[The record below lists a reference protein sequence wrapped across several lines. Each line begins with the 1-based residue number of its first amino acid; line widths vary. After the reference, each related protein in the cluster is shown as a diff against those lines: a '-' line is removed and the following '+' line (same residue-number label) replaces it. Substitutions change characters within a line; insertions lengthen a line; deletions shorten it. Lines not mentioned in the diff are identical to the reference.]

1 MNQWD
6 MASYLAL
13 GYLPGILLNL
23 IVWLICRRKAS
34 MPLFFA
40 DIFSLAL
47 PLVVWMVMVQY
58 GWTRHAVTDGTWE
71 GLVLLGWIWGLLVL
85 GRMLIPQYTHKLR
98 FRLAAI
104 HVGTLSVIAAAL
116 LAWFFHGFGF

>member
-1 MNQWD
+1 MDHWH
-6 MASYLAL
+6 MASFLAL

-23 IVWLICRRKAS
+23 IVWLICRRKA
-34 MPLFFA
+34 PLPLYFA
-40 DIFSLAL
+40 DAFSLAL
-47 PLVVWMVMVQY
+47 PILVWMGMVRY
-58 GWTRHAVTDGTWE
+58 GWTHHAVTDGTWV
-71 GLVLLGWIWGLLVL
+71 GLVLLGWIWGVLEL

-116 LAWFFHGFGF
+116 LAWFFAGF

>member
-1 MNQWD
+1 MDHWA

-23 IVWLICRRKAS
+23 IVWMVCRRKS
-34 MPLFFA
+34 PLPLFFA

-47 PLVVWMVMVQY
+47 PIVVWMVMVRY
-58 GWTRHAVTDGTWE
+58 GWTRHPVTDGTWE
-71 GLVLLGWIWGLLVL
+71 GLVLLGWIWGVLCL
-85 GRMLIPQYTHKLR
+85 GRMLIPQFTHKLR

-116 LAWFFHGFGF
+116 LAWFFPGF